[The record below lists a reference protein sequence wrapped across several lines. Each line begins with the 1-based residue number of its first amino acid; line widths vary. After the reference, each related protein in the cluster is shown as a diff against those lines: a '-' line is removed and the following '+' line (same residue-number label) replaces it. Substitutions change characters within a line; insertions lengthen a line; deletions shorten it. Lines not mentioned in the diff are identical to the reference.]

1 MKKFFFVSG
10 RIALF
15 YGLKSL
21 KFKTDDIVLLPSI
34 ICKEALF
41 PFKKLKIKF
50 IFYKVNNNL
59 FPIWEDIKKKNHK
72 NVKAILMIHYFG
84 FPNDVKKFI
93 NFRKSFKKI
102 IIEDYSH
109 GLDGKYNNFL
119 LGNIGNISISS
130 PRKILPINSGGILQ
144 INDNKIKPYF
154 DYQKI
159 ETYQVSKIGILIGKI
174 KNHKFFRYLKFFLKN
189 NFTYRKKI
197 NHQNFL
203 NQKKKI
209 DENSYEIFKNKNKFL
224 NKRLSVYSK
233 IYNVLKRNK
242 FDIIYKLNFKVN
254 PWHLPF
260 YINNKKQLNKLI
272 MLKKRYNLNILK
284 WPKYPKEVNKKL
296 IKSNKIIYCVTL
308 N

>member
-15 YGLKSL
+15 HGLKSI

-34 ICKEALF
+34 ICKEALI

-59 FPIWEDIKKKNHK
+59 FPNWEDIKKKNHK
-72 NVKAILMIHYFG
+72 KVKAILMIHYFG

-109 GLDGKYNNFL
+109 GLDGKYNNFM

-130 PRKILPINSGGILQ
+130 PRKILPLNSGGILQ

-159 ETYQVSKIGILIGKI
+159 ETYHISKIAILIGKI
-174 KNHKFFRYLKFFLKN
+174 KNLEFFRYLKIFLKN
-189 NFTYRKKI
+189 NFLYRKKI
-197 NHQNFL
+197 NNQNYL

-209 DENSYEIFKNKNKFL
+209 DENSYEIFKNKDKYL
-224 NKRLSVYSK
+224 NKRLLVYYK
-233 IYNVLKRNK
+233 IYNILKKNK
-242 FDIIYKLNFKVN
+242 FEIIYKLNNKVN

-260 YINNKKQLNKLI
+260 YISDKKQLNKLV
-272 MLKKRYNLNILK
+272 MLKKRHNLNILN
-284 WPKYPKEVNKKL
+284 WPKYPKEVSKKL